1 MRPLPEYERLN
12 HQLEKHLPG
21 WQRKEQLDQ
30 SIRSVPTIEHDPESD
45 ALVALARHLQATP
58 SLQVHPDFA
67 RRLEQRMLLHHVAL
81 RRQPPEG
88 ARHAAK
94 TRASWLFS
102 RPFVAYIAMAVVLL
116 CSLLG
121 TSVLALAARATNPS
135 NPLYTVKKWEQ
146 QVQLSF
152 ARSPS
157 DQAEVSLQIA
167 RDRLNALANAHGET
181 YRQTLADLDGQMDAL
196 MQILN
201 ALPAGQDHNRLADEL
216 AALKVRARRTLR
228 EVLPHLS
235 LPERLITTDELGH
248 LGDAVTQ
255 LNHAVIVFSSH
266 SPTQATISLTGNNFS
281 PGGHVLI
288 DQVLLADSG
297 TLQNGADIF
306 VVNWNGEWSPHTIGI
321 LNTDGTV
328 AQTTVILFS
337 NAKGNTNSKNTQ
349 TGNNKGNTSGNTH
362 TSNSSNG
369 VNANKQD
376 GNSQNGN
383 TTSNGSNSHGH
394 KNNEIQPS
402 P

>member
-12 HQLEKHLPG
+12 DQLEKHLPG

-30 SIRSVPTIEHDPESD
+30 SRPPVPTREHDPESE
-45 ALVALARHLQATP
+45 ALVALARHLQAAP
-58 SLQVHPDFA
+58 SLLVHPDFA

-81 RRQPPEG
+81 RRQLPEG

-94 TRASWLFS
+94 TRGSWFFWRSFGASL
-102 RPFVAYIAMAVVLL
+102 ALAVVLL
-116 CSLLG
+116 CSLSG
-121 TSVLALAARATNPS
+121 TSMLALAAQVTNPS
-135 NPLYTVKKWEQ
+135 NPLYTVKTWEQ
-146 QVQLSF
+146 QVQLSL

-157 DQAEVSLQIA
+157 DQAEVSLHIA
-167 RDRLNALANAHGET
+167 RDRLNVLANAHGET
-181 YRQTLADLDGQMDAL
+181 YRQALADLDGQIEAV

-201 ALPAGQDHNRLADEL
+201 ALPAGQDHKRLTDEL
-216 AALKVRARRTLR
+216 ATFKTSARRALR
-228 EVLPHLS
+228 DGLSHHS
-235 LPERLITTDELGH
+235 LPERLVTTEELGH

-255 LNHAVIVFSSH
+255 LNHAAIIFSSH
-266 SPTQATISLTGNNFS
+266 SPIQATISLAGNNFS
-281 PGGHVLI
+281 AGGHVLI
-288 DQVLLADSG
+288 DQVFLADNG
-297 TLQNGADIF
+297 TLQNGTDVF

-328 AQTTVILFS
+328 AQTTVILFP
-337 NAKGNTNSKNTQ
+337 NAKENTNSKNTQ
-349 TGNNKGNTSGNTH
+349 TGNNKGNTSENTH
-362 TSNSSNG
+362 TNNSSNG